1 MHEHAQPP
9 LNPLPPVVWALALP
23 MVAMEVAFALGAAG
37 LAGGPE
43 AVGWRLQALERFAFG
58 PGILTWMVETG
69 RWPWEQAVRIVTYPF
84 VQGSLTHAVF
94 AVVLLLALGKMVGEV
109 FRWWGVLA
117 VFFGA
122 AVTGAVV
129 YWAAGVEA
137 ALFGGYPPVYGLI
150 GAFTFLMWVRLAA
163 AGANRLRA
171 FTLIGALLAIQF
183 VFGVLF
189 GGGSEWIADI
199 AGFAAGFALSFVVV
213 PGGLARVLARLRQ
226 R

>member
-1 MHEHAQPP
+1 
-9 LNPLPPVVWALALP
+9 
-23 MVAMEVAFALGAAG
+23 
-37 LAGGPE
+37 
-43 AVGWRLQALERFAFG
+43 VGWRLQALERFAFG

-84 VQGSLTHAVF
+84 VHGSLTHAVF

>member
-1 MHEHAQPP
+1 
-9 LNPLPPVVWALALP
+9 
-23 MVAMEVAFALGAAG
+23 
-37 LAGGPE
+37 
-43 AVGWRLQALERFAFG
+43 
-58 PGILTWMVETG
+58 
-69 RWPWEQAVRIVTYPF
+69 
-84 VQGSLTHAVF
+84 
-94 AVVLLLALGKMVGEV
+94 
-109 FRWWGVLA
+109 
-117 VFFGA
+117 
-122 AVTGAVV
+122 
-129 YWAAGVEA
+129 VEA

-171 FTLIGALLAIQF
+171 FTLIGVLLAIQF

>member
-1 MHEHAQPP
+1 MQDTTQPP

-23 MVAMEVAFALGAAG
+23 IVAMEVVFALGASG
-37 LAGGPE
+37 LAGGP
-43 AVGWRLQALERFAFG
+43 AAIGWRLQALERFAFG
-58 PGILTWMVETG
+58 PGILTWMIETG
-69 RWPWEQAVRIVTYPF
+69 RWPWMQAMRIVTYPF
-84 VQGSLTHAVF
+84 VHGSVMHAVF

-117 VFFGA
+117 VWFGA
-122 AVTGAVV
+122 AVVGALV
-129 YWAAGVEA
+129 YWGVGVEA
-137 ALFGGYPPVYGLI
+137 ALFGAYPPVYGLI

-171 FTLIGALLAIQF
+171 FGLIATLLAIQF
-183 VFGVLF
+183 VFGVFF
-189 GGGSEWIADI
+189 GGGSEWIADV

-213 PGGLARVLARLRQ
+213 PGGVARVIALIRQ